1 MSHRSRASVWCNY
14 FNSPW
19 TKNRGPRPDDRAV
32 LVIEPPALLM
42 TLRQLEPLFAPGPLN
57 LLVVHRPAFDTQQ
70 RRNLA
75 IAVAPVLLRQPDQ
88 IQPQGSIIFPGRLVL
103 QGTKR
108 QSNHPAGSPFR
119 RRELLARMD
128 NGLTELP
135 GRQALGFR

>member
-1 MSHRSRASVWCNY
+1 
-14 FNSPW
+14 
-19 TKNRGPRPDDRAV
+19 
-32 LVIEPPALLM
+32 M
-42 TLRQLEPLFAPGPLN
+42 TLRQLEPLFAPGPRN

-70 RRNLA
+70 RRYLA

-135 GRQALGFR
+135 GRQALGFRWLRLSLRISLPSSSSATIFFSRVFSL